1 MTAITAEKVKEL
13 RDKTGAGMMDCKKAL
28 AESGG
33 DMEKAVKILREKGV
47 AVAAKRETRKTNE
60 GIIAAYVH
68 QPGSRIGVMVELNCE
83 TAPVAKTD
91 EFQALARDIAMQISW
106 TRPRYITREEIPE
119 EELEKEREIHR
130 AWAMKEG
137 KPAQVLDKIVAG
149 RMETYFR
156 EVVLLDQP
164 FIRDNDLTIQ
174 DLINQAVGKL
184 GEKIAV
190 RRFVRFA
197 VGEEIETQERPVEV
211 AEAAG

>member
-1 MTAITAEKVKEL
+1 
-13 RDKTGAGMMDCKKAL
+13 
-28 AESGG
+28 
-33 DMEKAVKILREKGV
+33 
-47 AVAAKRETRKTNE
+47 
-60 GIIAAYVH
+60 
-68 QPGSRIGVMVELNCE
+68 MVELNCE

-156 EVVLLDQP
+156 EVV
-164 FIRDNDLTIQ
+164 T
-174 DLINQAVGKL
+174 
-184 GEKIAV
+184 
-190 RRFVRFA
+190 
-197 VGEEIETQERPVEV
+197 
-211 AEAAG
+211 